1 MYIFNWILHTDSEVV
16 SMYIKL
22 DIQTELEVKSL
33 SDLPNNKKLKPNK
46 KKNKKKKK
54 KPTEN

>member
-22 DIQTELEVKSL
+22 DIQTEFEVKSL
-33 SDLPNNKKLKPNK
+33 SDLPNYIKLLVNLK
-46 KKNKKKKK
+46 
-54 KPTEN
+54 